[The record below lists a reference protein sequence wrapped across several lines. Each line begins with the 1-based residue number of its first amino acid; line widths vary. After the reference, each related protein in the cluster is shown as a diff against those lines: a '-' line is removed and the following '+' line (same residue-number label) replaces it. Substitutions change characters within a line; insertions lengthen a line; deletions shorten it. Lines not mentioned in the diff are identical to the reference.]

1 MTARRPLIKWVG
13 GKAASAG
20 LIWQTIHDANTYV
33 RAGAYTWV
41 EPFLGAGGMFLG
53 RPDTVPEPQ
62 SSVLRDANGRLSN
75 MHLMVKYDPDGVS
88 DALAAL
94 PQGRTDVE
102 TYKAHVALFNAS
114 YEGNVTNA
122 ALLIWL
128 NRHCFNGIYRENG
141 SGAFNVPIGKGTVR
155 LPTPAEIREVSLCLQ
170 KTSILP
176 GSVHR
181 ELPEHLEH
189 FSNVSYLDPPYLPQR
204 LTKSYTGYTAFPFG
218 LDAHRQMV
226 ATVAAS
232 KQADVWASGSASDLT
247 REIYLDS
254 GVFEHVLDIPVRRSV
269 GARADT
275 RVVTCEW
282 LMRRKGVLC

>member
-1 MTARRPLIKWVG
+1 MTRPLIKWVG
-13 GKAASAG
+13 GKAASAE
-20 LIWQTIHDANTYV
+20 LIWRTILASNRHV
-33 RAGAYTWV
+33 QSGGYTWV

-53 RPDTVPEPQ
+53 RPDDVPEPPN
-62 SSVLRDANGRLSN
+62 SLLRDANGRLSN
-75 MHLMVKYDPDGVS
+75 MHLMVKYAPGAVS

-102 TYKAHVALFNAS
+102 TYKHHVALFNS
-114 YEGNVTNA
+114 SHEGNVANA

-141 SGAFNVPIGKGTVR
+141 SGAFNVPIGRGPVR
-155 LPTPAEIREVSLCLQ
+155 LPTPPEVHEASHRLQ
-170 KTSILP
+170 KTQILP

-181 ELPEHLEH
+181 ELPEHLTLVA
-189 FSNVSYLDPPYLPQR
+189 NVAYLDPPYLP
-204 LTKSYTGYTAFPFG
+204 LGVVKSYTGYTAFPFNS
-218 LDAHRQMV
+218 DSHRQMV
-226 ATVAAS
+226 AAVAAS
-232 KQADVWASGSASDLT
+232 PPADVWASGSASEAT

-275 RVVTCEW
+275 RIVSCEW
-282 LMRRKGVLC
+282 LMRRRGTSC